1 MKHLPIETVYAVEEK
16 TSYPNTL
23 HTIFTAMFMLVG
35 GMLALAK
42 TMDGLNVTDFVLPF
56 FMTVAVFVISFAAR
70 AVSRRNSYYKAV
82 FAALLFAAVIYF
94 GIRGFF
100 LGFEAWINS
109 MIMRWNTINNG
120 GLALFNVTATYENVM
135 AFIYLVSVVMGITVY
150 FMISKYAL
158 WTGVIYCLFWVFVQL
173 ISGAFNIYSSAVLMT
188 GLIALFIHDS
198 VQKTTLRGMLWTTVA
213 FAVFFTGAAVVSQK
227 NIAFVDT
234 VRKTVDENIHN
245 FRYGKD
251 VFVQGDLRKAAE
263 LKENKE
269 DMLSVVSAE
278 DKVLYLKA
286 FVGGEYSDGKWNV
299 LSDSEYAG
307 DNSGMLKWLKEQGFD
322 PLTQSADYYS
332 LCDAGND
339 VPRKNSVSVE
349 TINAPRDYIY
359 STASTLNFESRKIK
373 EKKDTRFVGR
383 GFRGAKNYT
392 FSETSSV
399 RPSELTVAESWIG
412 NPQTEEQKQYCLAE
426 SVYRNFVY
434 NAYTQ
439 INKSMY
445 SSMNELFWNDYDTES
460 DGIYSLLTHIRKKLK
475 DMADYV
481 DIPEE
486 APEGEDPIL
495 YFINYSHEA
504 NSVLY
509 AAAATEAFR
518 AYGIPARYV
527 EGYYASLTR
536 EAEGEMKWQTITG
549 EDAHAWVEVY
559 FDGIGWMPVDVT
571 PGYYY
576 DAVVLQQMV
585 SMPENLNKTAA
596 LQNNDSSAKQIVDP
610 FDDGK
615 NILSDATQAAKN
627 VALICLGIV
636 AFLFIAAV
644 IIIVAA
650 ELLRLI
656 CLSYVKKKYNNSSA
670 AEKAV
675 QIEKWIY
682 YMLGMYGINAR
693 LGWKTKEID
702 EELSKK
708 IDGIKKDEY
717 SRVCSIIEKSVYGA
731 IPPEPFEERTLSSFL
746 KKILVFEKKNSLY
759 TRLKIRY
766 SIILSRV

>member
-16 TSYPNTL
+16 TSYLNML
-23 HTIFTAMFMLVG
+23 HTIFTAMLMIIG
-35 GMLALAK
+35 GMLSLAK
-42 TMDGLNVTDFVLPF
+42 TMDGLNFTDFLLPF
-56 FMTVAVFVISFAAR
+56 LMTVVVFVILFVAR

-82 FAALLFAAVIYF
+82 FAVLLFATVIYF

-120 GLALFNVTATYENVM
+120 GLALFNITATYENVM
-135 AFIYLVSVVMGITVY
+135 AFIDIVSVVMGITVY
-150 FMISKYAL
+150 FMISQYAL
-158 WTGVIYCLFWVFVQL
+158 WTGVIYCLFWVFIQL
-173 ISGAFNIYSSAVLMT
+173 ISGAFNIYSSALLMT

-198 VQKTTLRGMLWTTVA
+198 VQKTTLRGLLWTTAA
-213 FAVFFTGAAVVSQK
+213 FIVFFTGAAVVSQQ
-227 NIAFVDT
+227 NIVFVDT

-251 VFVQGDLRKAAE
+251 VFVQGDLRKAAK

-269 DMLSVVSAE
+269 DMLSVSSAE

-299 LSDSEYAG
+299 LSDSEYGG

-332 LCDAGND
+332 LCEKND
-339 VPRKNSVSVE
+339 DIPQENSVSVE
-349 TINAPRDYIY
+349 TINAPRNYIY
-359 STASTLNFESRKIK
+359 STASTLNFKSRKIK
-373 EKKDTRFVGR
+373 EKKDTCFVGR
-383 GFRGAKNYT
+383 GFMGAKNYT

-399 RPSELTVAESWIG
+399 EPSELTVAQSWIG

-434 NAYTQ
+434 TAYTH
-439 INKSMY
+439 INRNMY
-445 SSMNELFWNDYDTES
+445 ESMNELFWDDYDTDS
-460 DGIYSLLTHIRKKLK
+460 DGIYSLLTNIRKKLK
-475 DMADYV
+475 DVADYV
-481 DIPEE
+481 ELPEE

-527 EGYYASLTR
+527 EGYYVPASKET
-536 EAEGEMKWQTITG
+536 AENGKNVVTG
-549 EDAHAWVEVY
+549 ENSHAWVEVY

-576 DAVVLQQMV
+576 DAVALQQMV
-585 SMPENLNKTAA
+585 STPENLNKTAA

-610 FDDGK
+610 VDDGK
-615 NILSDATQAAKN
+615 NILSDTAQAAKN

-636 AFLFIAAV
+636 AFLFIAVV
-644 IIIVAA
+644 IIAVSA
-650 ELLRLI
+650 EFLRLI
-656 CLSYVKKKYNNSSA
+656 CLLYVKKKYNNYSA
-670 AEKAV
+670 EEKAV

-682 YMLGMYGINAR
+682 YLLGIYGINAR

-702 EELSKK
+702 EELSQK

-731 IPPEPFEERTLSSFL
+731 IPPEPFEERTLSNFL
-746 KKILVFEKKNSLY
+746 KKILDFEKKNSLY
-759 TRLKIRY
+759 TRFKIRY